1 MALSFA
7 ARITNFYLRWRVKP
21 KRGAPFDAA
30 RARARLESLTP
41 KSKRAVPSDILRVP
55 VTADPDKGTPAGEWL
70 QPKAFTRTVL
80 YLHGG
85 GYFCCSP
92 ETHRRVCVR
101 IARRARAQVYSVDY
115 RLAPEHPF
123 PAAVEDAVNAYAQ
136 VLASGVSPAK
146 LVIAGDSAGG
156 GLALACLLSARKQ
169 GLPMPAGAVLFSPW
183 TDLTLSGESMNT
195 MAERDAMF
203 RPEQFQGV
211 VAAYLAGQPANDPL
225 ASPLF
230 GDLSGLPPLMIW
242 ASVHEVLSSD
252 AVRLHEAATAQGV
265 KSELHLEPRLP
276 HVWPIMVELPESKT
290 ALAQAAQ
297 FIVNRTRAAE
307 AGQEAGQKSGVN
319 PA

>member
-1 MALSFA
+1 MSYSLA
-7 ARITNFYLRWRVKP
+7 ARLANLYLRWRVKP
-21 KRGAPFDAA
+21 RRGAPFDAA
-30 RARARLESLTP
+30 KARARLENLTP
-41 KSKRAVPSDILRVP
+41 KKKRVVPSDILRVP
-55 VTADPDKGTPAGEWL
+55 VNADPARGMPAGEWL

-123 PAAVEDAVNAYAQ
+123 PAAVEDAVSAYAL
-136 VLASGVSPAK
+136 VLASGVAPAK

-156 GLALACLLSARKQ
+156 GLALACLLLARER
-169 GLPMPAGAVLFSPW
+169 GFPMPAGAVLFSPW
-183 TDLTLSGESMNT
+183 TDLTLAGESMRS

-203 RPEQFQGV
+203 RPEQFPGV
-211 VAAYLAGQPANDPL
+211 VAAYLAGRPATDPL

-230 GDLSGLPPLMIW
+230 GDLHGLPPLAIW

-252 AVRLHEAATAQGV
+252 AVRLHETALAQGV

-276 HVWPIMVELPESKT
+276 HVWPIMVDLPEAKA
-290 ALAQAAQ
+290 ALAQAAE
-297 FIVNRTRAAE
+297 FIVNRTRAPDAARK
-307 AGQEAGQKSGVN
+307 AG
-319 PA
+319 